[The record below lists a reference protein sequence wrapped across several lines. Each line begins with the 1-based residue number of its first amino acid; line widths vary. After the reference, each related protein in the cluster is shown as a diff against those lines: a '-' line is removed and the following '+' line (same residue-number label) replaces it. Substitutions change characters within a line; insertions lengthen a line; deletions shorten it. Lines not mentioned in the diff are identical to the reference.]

1 MSPRSTF
8 SIARRVFA
16 TVVMSFLAAAS
27 ASAGP
32 RPATLLAWDT
42 AALERARAGAAQR
55 LGKPECQRVLS
66 DFTDAEG
73 RTLLQNLETWQLA
86 APDYLNVIRFV
97 DGSSM
102 RNCRQTSVQ
111 LTTAPGL
118 PAVYLCPAGLGV
130 AGSRFAQTEIRNT
143 SLAEFMLIHE
153 MLHTLGLGENP
164 PSTFEITEQ
173 VKKRCR

>member
-8 SIARRVFA
+8 SIAGRVFA
-16 TVVMSFLAAAS
+16 TVVISSLAAAS
-27 ASAGP
+27 ASPGP

-55 LGKPECQRVLS
+55 LGKPECQKVLS
-66 DFTDAEG
+66 DFTDAQG
-73 RTLLQNLETWQLA
+73 RTLLQNLEPWQLG
-86 APDYLNVIRFV
+86 APDYLLALRFA
-97 DGSSM
+97 DGSSI

-118 PAVYLCPAGLGV
+118 PTVYVCPAGLGV
-130 AGSRFAQTEIRNT
+130 VGSRFAQTEIRNS
-143 SLAEFMLIHE
+143 SLAEFMVIHE

-164 PSTFEITEQ
+164 PSTFEITER
-173 VKKRCR
+173 VKERCR